1 MSKEIKGLIKNIR
14 KSTGSQ
20 AFSTSKYGTV
30 QNWICTGDYGLNRII
45 SGDIYKGIP
54 SGRVVILAGD
64 SQTGKSFIAAN
75 IASNAL
81 NKLDFDTIFY
91 FDSEGGAMEGF
102 FGSRGCDTEKIEQIL
117 VDSVQDAAVKILAV
131 YKLIERFKE
140 ENPDYKA
147 LMILDSLGALV
158 NNKFINDAEKGK
170 VASEMGGRAKIVN
183 NMMKSLTIPALRSDT
198 SIIVVNHVYDDPAS
212 MFPSKIKH
220 QGGGKGSQY
229 MSRITL
235 QCSKSFTKE
244 DKADAENA
252 YKATTL
258 KFMTTKNAYVKPFFQ
273 SEMYLDFS
281 DGPHKYFGLFK
292 PAVAYGFIQNPT
304 KGFYTVPSY
313 SEKKMRLR
321 EIMDSP
327 EIWET
332 FLDDLNERSKSEM
345 SYSGTGKDIEEN
357 ELEQLVEEVNMPDDE
372 IVPDE
377 IT

>member
-1 MSKEIKGLIKNIR
+1 MSKEINSLLRSIR
-14 KSTGSQ
+14 KTTGSQ
-20 AFSTSKYGTV
+20 SFATSKYGTV

-54 SGRVVILAGD
+54 SGRVIILAGD

-75 IASNAL
+75 IAGNAL
-81 NKLDFDTIFY
+81 KKLDFNTIFY
-91 FDSEGGAMEGF
+91 FDSEGGAMEEF
-102 FGSRGCDTEKIEQIL
+102 FSGRGCDTEKIEQIL

-131 YKLIERFKE
+131 YKQIERFKE

-170 VASEMGGRAKIVN
+170 VVSEMGGRAKIVN

-198 SIIVVNHVYDDPAS
+198 SIIVVNHVYDDPAA
-212 MFPSKIKH
+212 MFSSKIKH

-229 MSRITL
+229 MSRVTL
-235 QCSKSFTKE
+235 QCTRSFTKE

-313 SEKKMRLR
+313 SDKKMRLR

-332 FLDDLNERSKSEM
+332 FIPFVKTTTQIN
-345 SYSGTGKDIEEN
+345 
-357 ELEQLVEEVNMPDDE
+357 
-372 IVPDE
+372 
-377 IT
+377 

>member
-1 MSKEIKGLIKNIR
+1 MGKEIDKLLKNIR
-14 KSTGSQ
+14 KTTGSA
-20 AFSTSKYGTV
+20 AFSSSKYGTV

-45 SGDIYKGIP
+45 SGDIYKGLP
-54 SGRVVILAGD
+54 SGRVIVLAGD

-75 IASNAL
+75 VASNAL

-91 FDSEGGAMEGF
+91 FDSEGGAMEKF
-102 FGSRGCDTEKIEQIL
+102 FESRGCDTDKVEQVL
-117 VDSVQDAAVKILAV
+117 VDSVEDAVVKILAI
-131 YKLIERFKE
+131 YKMIEKFKE

-158 NNKFINDAEKGK
+158 ANKFIRDAEAGK
-170 VASEMGGRAKIVN
+170 VASEMGGRAKLCN
-183 NMMKSLTIPALRSDT
+183 NMVKALTIPALRSDV
-198 SIIVVNHVYDDPAS
+198 SIIIVNHVYDDPAS
-212 MFPSKIKH
+212 MFASKIKNT
-220 QGGGKGSQY
+220 GGGKGSQY
-229 MSRITL
+229 MARIVL
-235 QCSKSFTKE
+235 QCARSFTKE

-258 KFMTTKNAYVKPFFQ
+258 KFMSTKNAFVKPFFQ

-281 DGPHKYFGLFK
+281 EGPHKYFGLFK

-321 EIMDSP
+321 EIMDTA

-332 FLDDLNERSKSEM
+332 FLDDLNEMSKKEM
-345 SYSGTGKDIEEN
+345 SYSGSGKDIGEDD
-357 ELEQLVEEVNMPDDE
+357 LEQLIEEVDSIEETDE
-372 IVPDE
+372 
-377 IT
+377 